1 MIRRSILSVLG
12 GVVFAAALSLG
23 VVANAACYGRCP
35 DTIGKYI
42 FTDCYLTIAFD
53 ADTGEA
59 LYVASVDCYYVDG
72 SGSAP
77 VDPHITE

>member
-12 GVVFAAALSLG
+12 GVVFAAVLSIG
-23 VVANAACYGRCP
+23 VIANAACYGRCP
-35 DTIGKYI
+35 DTIGQYT

-59 LYVASVDCYYVDG
+59 LYVASVDCYYTDG
-72 SGSAP
+72 GSAP
-77 VDPHITE
+77 VDPHIAE